1 MDSNFVLN
9 LRERYRSL
17 SHWSLPRYYDAMN
30 ICMRIWSGLVSA
42 LTVMSLWCVDLRADA
57 DPVAQAY
64 RQALE
69 LFEKNQDKQAAALL
83 KKIIERNPGYNAA
96 YYLLGRVQYREN
108 QITKAA
114 RSFLQAGTGLI
125 TANGAF
131 EFGVSMFTISRYNEA
146 LIALRKVPKKSP
158 NRNLALFYM
167 GVSSYRLG
175 NNSSAEHY
183 LRRAKKLPDE
193 FIDYRARVLQAIRSR
208 SSGTY
213 NPYSYQGGGYSPY
226 APDASR
232 SAGAREA
239 GKKEEEKPK
248 EPPRGFFVDLTPQVS
263 YSFEQSKADKHGTGF
278 DEKGKRG
285 VKSEIDLSLRQQ
297 NSSRAAIL
305 SMGLDTVALYQL
317 FSSSGRAAMFFND
330 GATIYSYQESIDNSS
345 SDDQFYRLGLQ
356 PYANFRI
363 GGGTALMTRVGVYRD
378 QDLRGSKIS
387 YVVPFLTLSL
397 NSDFDES
404 DLNISTDVRRLSVSD
419 GSSRSNIDFYGGY
432 DYDFENFTA
441 GTKAG
446 YAMSSGESS
455 YGFYDGQGLENPAVG
470 SFASRIT
477 ASLYASK
484 NWETSSLKSTLSFKQ
499 LAAPNGQVLTGDYDE
514 YKIAN
519 ELVFQLSF
527 GISVTGNFSYAMVP
541 YSIKSVFS
549 DPNEVVSGKPR
560 GERTTENVPV
570 SYDRMAY
577 GAKISVAPIDGVS
590 ADLKMDQLK
599 DTVSSLK
606 KDKQKFVEQSV
617 ADSTLKSSF
626 QIALSMNF

>member
-1 MDSNFVLN
+1 
-9 LRERYRSL
+9 
-17 SHWSLPRYYDAMN
+17 MN
-30 ICMRIWSGLVSA
+30 TFFRIWHRLFAISIVTIIWFGQVQ
-42 LTVMSLWCVDLRADA
+42 ADA

-64 RQALE
+64 RQALD

-96 YYLLGRVQYREN
+96 YYLLGRVFYREN

-114 RSFLQAGTGLI
+114 RNFLQAGTGLV

-131 EFGVSMFTISRYNEA
+131 EFGVSMFTIGRFNEA

-158 NRNLALFYM
+158 NRNLANFYM

-175 NNSSAEHY
+175 NNSSAEYY

-193 FIDYRARVLQAIRSR
+193 FVDYRARVLQAIRSR
-208 SSGTY
+208 SSGTS

-232 SAGAREA
+232 GSAVRETV
-239 GKKEEEKPK
+239 KKDEKEEEKPK
-248 EPPRGFFVDLTPQVS
+248 PPPRGFFVDLMPQLT
-263 YSFEQSKADKHGTGF
+263 YQFEQSKADKHGTGF

-285 VKSEIDLSLRQQ
+285 MVGEVDLNFRQQ

-305 SMGLDTVALYQL
+305 SMGLDTVVLYQL
-317 FSSSGRAAMFFND
+317 LSSTGRSAMFFND

-345 SDDQFYRLGLQ
+345 SNDQYYRLGIK
-356 PYANFRI
+356 PYGNFRL
-363 GGGTALMTRVGVYRD
+363 GSGTSLLARTGVFRD
-378 QDLRGSKIS
+378 QDMKGDKFSFVI
-387 YVVPFLTLSL
+387 PFLTLSL
-397 NSDFDES
+397 NSDFDDS
-404 DLNISTDVRRLSVSD
+404 DLNISTDIRRLSVSD
-419 GSSRSNIDFYGGY
+419 GSSRSNYDFYGSY

-446 YAMSSGESS
+446 YAASSGDSS

-470 SFASRIT
+470 SFDTRIT
-477 ASLYASK
+477 ANIYAAK
-484 NWETSSLKSTLSFKQ
+484 NWETSSLKSTLSYKQ
-499 LAAPNGQVLTGDYDE
+499 LAAPNGKILTGDYDE
-514 YKIAN
+514 YKISN
-519 ELVFQLSF
+519 EMVFQLSF
-527 GISVTGNFSYAMVP
+527 GISLTGTFSYAMVP

-560 GERTTENVPV
+560 GERATEQVPV

-577 GAKISVAPIDGVS
+577 GGKVSVAPIDGVS
-590 ADLKMDQLK
+590 AELKIDQLK

-606 KDKQKFVEQSV
+606 KDKQKIVEQSV

-626 QIALSMNF
+626 QIALSMSF